1 MFYLISICTNSIFFD
16 KERIS
21 VEHFIQTEEK
31 EREKKNKMRNTFGSM
46 QKLCTGTNLK
56 YVVVLVSPVKDIII
70 VSNDFDKNKLYRV
83 HVGTIKL
90 K

>member
-1 MFYLISICTNSIFFD
+1 
-16 KERIS
+16 
-21 VEHFIQTEEK
+21 
-31 EREKKNKMRNTFGSM
+31 MRNTFGSM